1 VPVPPADS
9 LRAALDSVFAQPAYR
24 WIERPAPLRWLAL
37 WWHRLGDW
45 LAALQAGDPF
55 LFRVLAIGL
64 VVVLVLVFLHALWV
78 VLRTVRAAS
87 AAEARGAPGAIV
99 VRRDAAWHLAEGD
112 RLAVAG
118 RYVDAL
124 QHAFLALALVL
135 DGRGVVRF
143 HPSKTPGEYA
153 REARLPAD
161 ERTRL
166 RTLVGQL
173 YAGAFGG
180 APVGAEDYRRWRD
193 ALTEWHAPAR

>member
-24 WIERPAPLRWLAL
+24 WIERPAPLQWLAHL
-37 WWHRLGDW
+37 WRRLGDW
-45 LAALQAGDPF
+45 LAALEAGDPL
-55 LFRVLAIGL
+55 LFRALAMGLVLVLA
-64 VVVLVLVFLHALWV
+64 LVFLHALWV
-78 VLRTVRAAS
+78 ILRTVRAAG
-87 AAEARGAPGAIV
+87 AAEARGGPGAAV
-99 VRRDAAWHLAEGD
+99 VRRDATWYVGEAD
-112 RLAVAG
+112 RLAAAG
-118 RYVDAL
+118 RHVDAL

-153 REARLPAD
+153 REARLPPA

-166 RTLVGQL
+166 RALVREL

-193 ALTEWHAPAR
+193 ALREWHAPAH